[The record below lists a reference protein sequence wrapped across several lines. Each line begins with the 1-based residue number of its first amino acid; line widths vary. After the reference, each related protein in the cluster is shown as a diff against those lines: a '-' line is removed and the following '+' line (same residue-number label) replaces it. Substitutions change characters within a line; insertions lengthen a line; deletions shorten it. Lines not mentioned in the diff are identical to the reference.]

1 MIIVIIITDNND
13 VLFQVSLSVKRLWLR
28 DVSWWTSDVHS
39 LMASLHLTH
48 LDYLLVFLEC
58 KLRSSPP
65 SASPSSLIK
74 VDETEIQA
82 SLSINTLVALLS
94 HIELVDLYFH
104 EDCQVL
110 DMSIYSPPSPQVS
123 HYHQH

>member
-13 VLFQVSLSVKRLWLR
+13 VLFKVSLSVKRLWLV

-39 LMASLHLTH
+39 LMTSLHLTH
-48 LDYLLVFLEC
+48 LDRLVVFPQC
-58 KLRSSPP
+58 KLRSSPS
-65 SASPSSLIK
+65 SASSSSRIK
-74 VDETEIQA
+74 VDETQIEA
-82 SLSINTLVALLS
+82 SLSIDTLVALLS
-94 HIELVDLYFH
+94 HIELDVLSFYR
-104 EDCQVL
+104 DCQVL

>member
-1 MIIVIIITDNND
+1 MIIVIIITDDND
-13 VLFQVSLSVKRLWLR
+13 VLFQVSLSVKRLWLD

-39 LMASLHLTH
+39 LMTSLHLTH
-48 LDYLLVFLEC
+48 LDRLVVFPEC

-65 SASPSSLIK
+65 SASPSSRIK
-74 VDETEIQA
+74 VDETQIQA

-94 HIELVDLYFH
+94 HIELDELSFRR
-104 EDCQVL
+104 DCQVL
-110 DMSIYSPPSPQVS
+110 DMSVYSPPSPQVS